1 MAKIDLNDY
10 LEKLTEP
17 EDRETVA
24 NRAYQRELFE
34 QYVTKDGNFPEQRAQ
49 LLEDF
54 RAGKE
59 LTGPKGLRRKLGAF
73 DLEYFGRAYLAH
85 YFVRPSPKFH
95 GELDRIW
102 REGVLKGMNP
112 ELDAKRISRADGCRR
127 AIEAPRGHAK
137 STTFTFKDDLHAAVY
152 GYKHYIIILSD
163 SSEQAEGFLVDI
175 KTELEENAALKE
187 DFGELEGKVW
197 KSSVILLANGV
208 KIEAIGSGKKI
219 RGRRHKQWRPD
230 LIVCDDLEND
240 ENVNTPEQ
248 RKKLRDWFYKAVSKA
263 GDTYTD
269 IVYIGTLLH
278 FDALLA
284 NVAKNPS
291 YKSVRYQGVISFATN
306 GELWDA
312 WESIFTDLSN
322 DNRQE
327 DALEFFQAN
336 REAMLEGT
344 AVLWEEKLSYYDLMV
359 IRISEG
365 EASFNSEIQNDPI
378 DPENCT
384 FQEEW
389 FDFWDD
395 EGKAQPDFSD
405 PKFLFVGANDPS
417 LGKNKKSDTS
427 SIIAL
432 AKDTQ
437 TGYLYVVIADIA
449 KRKPDQII
457 EDALDASRRLQREY
471 KRPYYKFGVETVQ
484 FQYYFAEIMRQRA
497 AAVGEYLPS
506 STHNALWN
514 WAGVYTWCQETYSS
528 NTSLRARRGF
538 TSARIWFYN
547 SATYSVSFVGF
558 RPVLEILNTDP
569 LISDS
574 DRDLGDKNSN
584 FTITYTVDDAD
595 SGDVLTATES
605 LDGQTTKSFAPTRN
619 LVNTISVDVD
629 SLSLG
634 KHTVKVV
641 VSDGQGGTATRTW
654 TFTRT
659 NSAPTISGSDGNLGD
674 KNLGFTYAYT
684 IDDADGDTLT
694 VVEELNDETI
704 RTINN
709 APKGEELT
717 VTITSEKLYALGL
730 NSVNTLKITVTDGK
744 GGTAYRRVTF
754 KRTNSAPTISGQDKA
769 LGLKNGS
776 FAENYTVSDV
786 EGDNVVVTEFVDD
799 VQIRSYQA
807 TLGQQETIELTREK
821 WLSLTNGQHQLRIEA
836 VDGNFATSVRVFSF
850 SKKETVI
857 KFELAAPEET
867 DAAATKVLVTPTWKI
882 EGAVA
887 KVEACNNGFDAVP
900 TWEDITAMVQINRVY
915 NFTNKTK
922 TASKWG
928 VNIRFTITKNEG
940 FEGEVSIS
948 GFGGAYE

>member
-1 MAKIDLNDY
+1 
-10 LEKLTEP
+10 
-17 EDRETVA
+17 
-24 NRAYQRELFE
+24 
-34 QYVTKDGNFPEQRAQ
+34 
-49 LLEDF
+49 
-54 RAGKE
+54 
-59 LTGPKGLRRKLGAF
+59 
-73 DLEYFGRAYLAH
+73 
-85 YFVRPSPKFH
+85 
-95 GELDRIW
+95 
-102 REGVLKGMNP
+102 MNP
-112 ELDAKRISRADGCRR
+112 EVDAKRISRADGCRR

-405 PKFLFVGANDPS
+405 PKFLFIGANDPS

-497 AAVGEYLPS
+497 AAVGEYLPIDFGYVWAEQGQGEPRWLDKWQAVIELEDC
-506 STHNALWN
+506 HRLDYALDLAQNLRCYNFLPRDMELADYGKMLAKQDGIYPTDELLVSCFDAEGYANQKMRNLGLSAAEHGYVSWN
-514 WAGVYTWCQETYSS
+514 G
-528 NTSLRARRGF
+528 
-538 TSARIWFYN
+538 I
-547 SATYSVSFVGF
+547 
-558 RPVLEILNTDP
+558 EILYEYSQPPN
-569 LISDS
+569 
-574 DRDLGDKNSN
+574 N
-584 FTITYTVDDAD
+584 
-595 SGDVLTATES
+595 
-605 LDGQTTKSFAPTRN
+605 PTM
-619 LVNTISVDVD
+619 S
-629 SLSLG
+629 
-634 KHTVKVV
+634 
-641 VSDGQGGTATRTW
+641 
-654 TFTRT
+654 
-659 NSAPTISGSDGNLGD
+659 
-674 KNLGFTYAYT
+674 
-684 IDDADGDTLT
+684 
-694 VVEELNDETI
+694 
-704 RTINN
+704 
-709 APKGEELT
+709 
-717 VTITSEKLYALGL
+717 
-730 NSVNTLKITVTDGK
+730 
-744 GGTAYRRVTF
+744 
-754 KRTNSAPTISGQDKA
+754 
-769 LGLKNGS
+769 
-776 FAENYTVSDV
+776 
-786 EGDNVVVTEFVDD
+786 
-799 VQIRSYQA
+799 
-807 TLGQQETIELTREK
+807 
-821 WLSLTNGQHQLRIEA
+821 
-836 VDGNFATSVRVFSF
+836 
-850 SKKETVI
+850 
-857 KFELAAPEET
+857 
-867 DAAATKVLVTPTWKI
+867 
-882 EGAVA
+882 
-887 KVEACNNGFDAVP
+887 
-900 TWEDITAMVQINRVY
+900 M
-915 NFTNKTK
+915 
-922 TASKWG
+922 
-928 VNIRFTITKNEG
+928 
-940 FEGEVSIS
+940 
-948 GFGGAYE
+948 

>member
-54 RAGKE
+54 RVGKE

-112 ELDAKRISRADGCRR
+112 EVDAKRISRADGCRR

-405 PKFLFVGANDPS
+405 PKFLFIGANDPS

-497 AAVGEYLPS
+497 AAVGEYLPTASRRAFPSTRWSCPPS
-506 STHNALWN
+506 SSPTPTRAH
-514 WAGVYTWCQETYSS
+514 
-528 NTSLRARRGF
+528 ARRS
-538 TSARIWFYN
+538 TS
-547 SATYSVSFVGF
+547 
-558 RPVLEILNTDP
+558 
-569 LISDS
+569 
-574 DRDLGDKNSN
+574 
-584 FTITYTVDDAD
+584 
-595 SGDVLTATES
+595 
-605 LDGQTTKSFAPTRN
+605 
-619 LVNTISVDVD
+619 
-629 SLSLG
+629 
-634 KHTVKVV
+634 
-641 VSDGQGGTATRTW
+641 
-654 TFTRT
+654 
-659 NSAPTISGSDGNLGD
+659 
-674 KNLGFTYAYT
+674 
-684 IDDADGDTLT
+684 
-694 VVEELNDETI
+694 
-704 RTINN
+704 
-709 APKGEELT
+709 
-717 VTITSEKLYALGL
+717 
-730 NSVNTLKITVTDGK
+730 
-744 GGTAYRRVTF
+744 
-754 KRTNSAPTISGQDKA
+754 
-769 LGLKNGS
+769 
-776 FAENYTVSDV
+776 
-786 EGDNVVVTEFVDD
+786 
-799 VQIRSYQA
+799 
-807 TLGQQETIELTREK
+807 
-821 WLSLTNGQHQLRIEA
+821 
-836 VDGNFATSVRVFSF
+836 
-850 SKKETVI
+850 
-857 KFELAAPEET
+857 
-867 DAAATKVLVTPTWKI
+867 
-882 EGAVA
+882 
-887 KVEACNNGFDAVP
+887 
-900 TWEDITAMVQINRVY
+900 
-915 NFTNKTK
+915 
-922 TASKWG
+922 
-928 VNIRFTITKNEG
+928 
-940 FEGEVSIS
+940 
-948 GFGGAYE
+948 